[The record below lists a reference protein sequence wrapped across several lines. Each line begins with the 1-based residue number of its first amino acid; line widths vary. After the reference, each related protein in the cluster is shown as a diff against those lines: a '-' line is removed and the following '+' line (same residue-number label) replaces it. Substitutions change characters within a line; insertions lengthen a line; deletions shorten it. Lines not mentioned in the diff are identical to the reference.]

1 MSAGSSQVPAII
13 VVNAGSSSL
22 KLSIFAVTED
32 TPPALLLHGE
42 LSGIATQH
50 PVLSISDS
58 QGATL
63 DTERFEAHQVTS
75 HSDAYQRMRAA
86 LSRKSDEFSPIA
98 VGHRVVH
105 GGVFYE
111 GPVVIDAEVKATIQ
125 QLTELA
131 PLHQPPALSGINAVE
146 EQAPDILQVAG
157 FDTSFHFHRDPL
169 TQLTGLPYHFY
180 EQGLRRFGFHGLSY
194 EYIAQQ
200 LACHNPELA
209 EQRIVVAHLGAGA
222 SLCAMQGGRS
232 INTTMSLTPLDGLP
246 MGTRCGALDPG
257 LMLYLLKQGTSIDEL
272 RELLYYDS
280 GLKGLSGVSSDMR
293 ELLEDDSPRSRRA
306 VDFFTFRVAE
316 EFGRM
321 AVSLGG
327 VDALIF
333 TGGIGE
339 HSAAIRSAVC
349 ERLAPL
355 FDTRLDQA
363 ANNAPSPQHIS
374 SADSRCQVL
383 VMPTDEEGML
393 ARHVWKFW
401 QQHH

>member
-1 MSAGSSQVPAII
+1 MSSRSTHIPVII

-22 KLSIFAVTED
+22 KLSIFTVTRD
-32 TPPALLLHGE
+32 TPPSLMLHGE
-42 LSGIATQH
+42 LSGIGNQH
-50 PVLSISDS
+50 PALTISDS
-58 QGATL
+58 SGNTL
-63 DTERFEAHQVTS
+63 STAHFEAHQAS
-75 HSDAYQRMRAA
+75 NHSDAYQHMRDA
-86 LSRKSDEFSPIA
+86 LDRESEAFSAVA

-111 GPVVIDAEVKATIQ
+111 APVVIDANVKATIE

-131 PLHQPPALSGINAVE
+131 PLHQPPALAGINAVE
-146 EQAPDILQVAG
+146 EQAPQLLQVAG

-169 TQLTGLPYHFY
+169 TQLTGLPYHLY

-194 EYIAQQ
+194 EYIAHQ
-200 LACHNPELA
+200 LACQQPALA
-209 EQRIVVAHLGAGA
+209 RQRIVVAHLGAGA
-222 SLCAMQGGRS
+222 SLCALRDGRS

-246 MGTRCGALDPG
+246 MGTRCGSLDPG
-257 LMLYLLKQGTSIDEL
+257 LMLYLLKQGTSIDDL
-272 RELLYYDS
+272 RKMLYYDS
-280 GLKGLSGVSSDMR
+280 GLKGLSGISSDMR
-293 ELLEDDSPRSRRA
+293 ELLEDNSPRCQRA
-306 VDFFTFRVAE
+306 VEFFTFRVAE

-327 VDALIF
+327 VDALVF

-339 HSAAIRSAVC
+339 HSAAIRTAIC

-355 FDTRLDQA
+355 FGTLLDETSNHA
-363 ANNAPSPQHIS
+363 DAPQRIS

-393 ARHVWKFW
+393 ARHVWEFW
-401 QQHH
+401 KQRH